1 MTSNNHS
8 SATGQPAGICP
19 FKMVLLGE
27 SAVGKSS
34 LVLRFVEGKFHEYEV
49 STIGGAYL
57 TQTVSIGDIT
67 VKLELWDTAGR
78 EQYHSLA
85 PMFYRGAHA
94 AIVVY
99 DITNADTFSRAK
111 VWVKEL
117 QHQAASNIII
127 ALAGN
132 NKKITKTQDTSNRSG
147 ELGHGNESQ
156 SVTGGCCGSKNYS
169 GLSVPIDNKYA
180 SSIYS
185 IGFIFTIACCCD
197 DTLASE
203 FGSVQAQ
210 NNPRLL
216 TNPFRIVPVGTN
228 DAISLVGC
236 SSIDSLLGATLQFSG
251 YDRER
256 NVTVQIPGPSIE

>member
-1 MTSNNHS
+1 MIIKYKQKKNIYIKTARDHI
-8 SATGQPAGICP
+8 Q
-19 FKMVLLGE
+19 VLCNGSIACLY
-27 SAVGKSS
+27 A
-34 LVLRFVEGKFHEYEV
+34 
-49 STIGGAYL
+49 IGYCW
-57 TQTVSIGDIT
+57 
-67 VKLELWDTAGR
+67 KR
-78 EQYHSLA
+78 
-85 PMFYRGAHA
+85 
-94 AIVVY
+94 
-99 DITNADTFSRAK
+99 
-111 VWVKEL
+111 
-117 QHQAASNIII
+117 
-127 ALAGN
+127 
-132 NKKITKTQDTSNRSG
+132 
-147 ELGHGNESQ
+147 
-156 SVTGGCCGSKNYS
+156 NYS